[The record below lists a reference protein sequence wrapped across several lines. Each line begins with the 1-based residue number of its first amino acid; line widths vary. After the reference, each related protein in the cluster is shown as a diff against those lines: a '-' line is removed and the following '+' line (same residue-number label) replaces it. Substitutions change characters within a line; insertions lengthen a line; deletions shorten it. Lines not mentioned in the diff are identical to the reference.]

1 MWDILLFRL
10 ARTHRY
16 PWRRRLIYG
25 AILIVFIFAV
35 AVAVDPHPRLNEML
49 LVLPV
54 VAAFYLIVAA
64 EVDAHLRA
72 RESRRAMD
80 RLRDKHMREK
90 DERTDA
96 YALAVSNQRG
106 RVAAYERAS
115 YERIAGA
122 LQALHEEDANRWAKV
137 RDMYLEEGE
146 KLRAATLAALKQIE
160 EERRR
165 DGEGWKRP

>member
-1 MWDILLFRL
+1 MWDLLLFRL

-16 PWRRRLIYG
+16 PWRRRLIYV
-25 AILIVFIFAV
+25 AILIMFVFAV
-35 AVAVDPHPRLNEML
+35 AVTVDPHPRLDEML

-64 EVDAHLRA
+64 EVDTHLRA
-72 RESRRAMD
+72 RESRRVMD

-90 DERTDA
+90 EERTDA
-96 YALAVSNQRG
+96 YALAVSNQRA

-122 LQALHEEDANRWAKV
+122 LQALNEEDANRWAKV